1 MLKKRAYGEL
11 ERRIGHRFRR
21 EERLVEA
28 LTHRSYRFESAGIQT
43 DNERLEFLGDAVLT
57 FLSAAHL
64 YEQLHDQSEGVMTA
78 QRSRMISGKTLASC
92 ARVLELGTFLRM
104 GMGEERSGGRER
116 ASNLANALEA
126 VVGAAYLDG
135 GLRAALKV
143 FQHAIVP
150 NLEVV
155 EKDTLTDN
163 PKGQLQEYAQAQWK
177 ASPQYEILSAVGPA
191 HATEFTVRVTLPD
204 GQSESGLGRS
214 KQMAESQAAINLLR
228 RIEGAPP
235 ADGVG
240 GPPPQSPEQAD
251 GV

>member
-11 ERRIGHRFRR
+11 ERRIGYRFRR

-28 LTHRSYRFESAGIQT
+28 LTHRSFRFESSGVET

-57 FLSAAHL
+57 FLAAAHL
-64 YEQLHDQSEGVMTA
+64 YERLHDQNEGVMTA

-143 FQHAIVP
+143 FQHAILP
-150 NLEVV
+150 HLEVV
-155 EKDTLTDN
+155 ENDTLTDN
-163 PKGQLQEYAQAQWK
+163 PKGRLQEYAQAQWK
-177 ASPQYEILSAVGPA
+177 ASPQYEILNAAGPA

-204 GQSESGLGRS
+204 GQSESGQGRS
-214 KQMAESQAAINLLR
+214 KQMAEAQAAINLLR
-228 RIEGAPP
+228 RLDAAASDDAATSAPAQTRAR
-235 ADGVG
+235 ADGV
-240 GPPPQSPEQAD
+240 
-251 GV
+251 